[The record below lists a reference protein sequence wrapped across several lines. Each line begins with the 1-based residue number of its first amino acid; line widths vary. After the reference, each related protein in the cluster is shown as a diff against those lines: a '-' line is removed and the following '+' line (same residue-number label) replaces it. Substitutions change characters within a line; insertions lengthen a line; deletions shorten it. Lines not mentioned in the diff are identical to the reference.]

1 VYPLQLSELLTEAAA
16 LAGAPDPPRQL
27 QLIR

>member
-16 LAGAPDPPRQL
+16 LAGAPDRPRQL
-27 QLIR
+27 LSIR